1 MNKIYLALLVVI
13 ICIIGIVLMNV
24 FVRSEPTPII
34 KYVEIEK
41 PIVVEKIQIVEK
53 KVQAPTN
60 NYDIPL
66 FQKIATEVANSHDY
80 DIQNFN
86 CEDFSS
92 ELANKLTQ
100 AGYTT
105 EVIRGT
111 LKNCNPSDD
120 TYNCRHAWVRIE
132 VNIEATNGSILDPD
146 FYEDNYK
153 D

>member
-1 MNKIYLALLVVI
+1 MASLGVI
-13 ICIIGIVLMNV
+13 SCIIGIVLINV
-24 FVRSEPTPII
+24 FVRSESTPII

-41 PIVVEKIQIVEK
+41 PIVVEKTQIVEK
-53 KVQAPTN
+53 KVQVPAY
-60 NYDIPL
+60 NYDTPL

-92 ELANKLTQ
+92 ELAHKLAQ
-100 AGYTT
+100 AGYTA

-132 VNIEATNGSILDPD
+132 VNIEATNGSVLEPS
-146 FYEDNYK
+146 FYEENYK